1 MADSASFHHFFYQML
16 CQRIDELD
24 LAACSGDPELMQAHA
39 QRRQLSQAF
48 ETLLASLPDP
58 AARATLRRYAD
69 LLWQINAQEARQAY
83 LQGWRD
89 ASELLRLP
97 PPDVYTPSDR

>member
-1 MADSASFHHFFYQML
+1 ML